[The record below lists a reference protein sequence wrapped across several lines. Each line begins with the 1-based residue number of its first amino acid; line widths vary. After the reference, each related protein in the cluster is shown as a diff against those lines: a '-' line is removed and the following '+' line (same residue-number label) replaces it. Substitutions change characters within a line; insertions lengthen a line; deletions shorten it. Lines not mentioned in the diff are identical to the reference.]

1 MANQRYPLP
10 VPNCAI
16 YSPKRLYHR
25 TATRALE
32 DATGYGT
39 HQGGFE
45 CPCFSGSNRNL
56 KPHILK
62 LQNDTWIFPDNVLAP
77 ACLVKRMSSH
87 QIEVASVDCMNLR
100 MTAEQNGLD
109 TSEKY

>member
-25 TATRALE
+25 TAARALE

-87 QIEVASVDCMNLR
+87 QIEVASVDCMNLH

-109 TSEKY
+109 TSEIY